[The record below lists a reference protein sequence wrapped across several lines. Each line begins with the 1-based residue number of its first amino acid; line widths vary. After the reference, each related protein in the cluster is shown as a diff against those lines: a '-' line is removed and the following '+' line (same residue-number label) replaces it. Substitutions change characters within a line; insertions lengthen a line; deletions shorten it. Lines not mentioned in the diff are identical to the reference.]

1 VSHSSINEEFV
12 NQIQE
17 LENGE
22 TILFD
27 LENKSK
33 LPNVYSQ
40 KIEESIKNRI
50 ENANVILILMTEE
63 AYKSEYV
70 RQEIPWI
77 EDKIK
82 KCPSIPVIP
91 VIDKSIERQVI
102 KDYLFIK
109 KYKYEVRYPGNETE
123 IVNRVSKRIYE
134 SIIKREHH
142 EKEVFLKN
150 NNTLKKRNIELQSKI
165 TSRDTLL
172 IMSALAMIFVAILFE
187 KE

>member
-1 VSHSSINEEFV
+1 
-12 NQIQE
+12 
-17 LENGE
+17 
-22 TILFD
+22 
-27 LENKSK
+27 
-33 LPNVYSQ
+33 
-40 KIEESIKNRI
+40 
-50 ENANVILILMTEE
+50 
-63 AYKSEYV
+63 
-70 RQEIPWI
+70 
-77 EDKIK
+77 
-82 KCPSIPVIP
+82 
-91 VIDKSIERQVI
+91 
-102 KDYLFIK
+102 LFIK